1 MRLPLLQIYRDTL
14 EVAFLEHFRKI
25 ILYNTA
31 LPLLVTILRQRGVHL
46 TDSKQTGVEVHHS
59 EKGH

>member
-25 ILYNTA
+25 ILYNISIT
-31 LPLLVTILRQRGVHL
+31 VTCDYITSTRCTFDGLQ
-46 TDSKQTGVEVHHS
+46 TDRS
-59 EKGH
+59 